1 VAWLLAVVFLVVP
14 LLELAVII
22 QVGQAIG
29 AAETILLLI
38 VVSLAGGW
46 LVKREGVGVLRRIQT
61 AVSAGRVPGRELAD
75 GGLILFAGALLLTPG
90 FLSDVLGIA
99 LLLPPV
105 RAVVRPVLVG
115 VLTRRALDR
124 GLGPR
129 GPRGPYGRG
138 PILDVE

>member
-1 VAWLLAVVFLVVP
+1 MAWLLAVVFLVVP

-38 VVSLAGGW
+38 VVSVAGGW
-46 LVKREGVGVLRRIQT
+46 LVKREGVGVLRRIQA

-75 GGLILFAGALLLTPG
+75 GALIMFAGALLLTPG
-90 FLSDVLGIA
+90 FLSDLLGIA

-115 VLTRRALDR
+115 VLTRRAIDR
-124 GLGPR
+124 RL

-138 PILDVE
+138 GGPSIIDVE